1 MRQSIGRS
9 QSFEGSTD
17 ASQSFERSVDARK
30 SFGRSVDRSRG
41 SSKSPDTS
49 PDVRQPEVKPSGDS
63 TSNLEPTLPSDKTA
77 QNKIASEIVSALE
90 EFLHG
95 LAPNNIQAGP
105 TGLHE
110 TKSGHVIDTRALG
123 SNTLQDMD
131 LSFEI
136 VKVSQHESRQATA
149 GNAGLAKTRTSNIG
163 PVQKISKIEKP
174 FRDSDRRGRHGY
186 PIHRVID
193 LRLQDGARAYRNVDH
208 KHRDNP
214 EPNYIRSLVKGMGR
228 QTKPLG
234 QGHLDFPIPFSWQQE
249 AKSQFRTKISDQ
261 RKMTLKE
268 RQPVTTV
275 ESLDYSV
282 YPRDMFQ
289 NQNPS
294 VEPQQRHLESKALVK
309 DSLDRILEPIDH
321 SEIKHKMAQFSRE
334 YIKPIPTRRQ
344 LQVKRG
350 LRQTTKSRSRIFEA
364 DYIDVK
370 PLRQT
375 RTDTKTSSTGRL
387 LRKHAQRK
395 RVPIVT
401 SFASSR
407 RSRPNIRG
415 PHKFSYG
422 PTKLPPSRLFRTP
435 KLSSSLRP
443 RLSQR
448 RRFSRQPLISR
459 RQQRNPNLIRYPRQP
474 SRGRSTESRSNE
486 LISYKTLQREVP
498 AMRGPFR
505 TSFRRRHKPIY
516 RYRTRAFPFRRRD
529 MRTPQ

>member
-9 QSFEGSTD
+9 QSFEGSID

-30 SFGRSVDRSRG
+30 SFERSVDRSR
-41 SSKSPDTS
+41 SASKSPDTS

-63 TSNLEPTLPSDKTA
+63 TSNLEPTLPSGKTA

-110 TKSGHVIDTRALG
+110 TKNGHVIDTRALG

-136 VKVSQHESRQATA
+136 VKVNQHESRQATA
-149 GNAGLAKTRTSNIG
+149 GNTGHAKTRTSNIG

-214 EPNYIRSLVKGMGR
+214 EPKYIRRLVNDIDR
-228 QTKPLG
+228 QTKPRR

-249 AKSQFRTKISDQ
+249 AKSNLRTKVSDQ
-261 RKMTLKE
+261 RKRKLTE
-268 RQPVTTV
+268 RHPETPV
-275 ESLDYSV
+275 ESRGYSL
-282 YPRDMFQ
+282 YPRDMSKYQ
-289 NQNPS
+289 TPS
-294 VEPQQRHLESKALVK
+294 FEPQQRHLESQALIK
-309 DSLDRILEPIDH
+309 NSLDRILEPIDH
-321 SEIKHKMAQFSRE
+321 SKIKHKMAQFSRE
-334 YIKPIPTRRQ
+334 YIKPITTRRH
-344 LQVKRG
+344 LQVKHG
-350 LRQTTKSRSRIFEA
+350 LRQTTKSRSSILKP
-364 DYIDVK
+364 DYIHVK

-375 RTDTKTSSTGRL
+375 RTDTKSSRTRRL
-387 LRKHAQRK
+387 LREHGQR
-395 RVPIVT
+395 RRLPLVT
-401 SFASSR
+401 SSASSR
-407 RSRPNIRG
+407 RS
-415 PHKFSYG
+415 SVYG
-422 PTKLPPSRLFRTP
+422 PSKLLPSRLSQFLTP

-474 SRGRSTESRSNE
+474 SPRRYAVSRSNE
-486 LISYKTLQREVP
+486 SISYKTLLREGP
-498 AMRGPFR
+498 ATRGPFR
-505 TSFRRRHKPIY
+505 RRHRPIY
-516 RYRTRAFPFRRRD
+516 RYRARAFPFRRRD
-529 MRTPQ
+529 RRTPQ